1 MIRCDKIRFSYPGEA
16 FDLNIESLAVSKGEN
31 VALVG
36 PSGCGKTTLLNL
48 ISGNLLPQSG
58 RIEVAGVAVPELKIR
73 ERQQFRIRRIG
84 LIPQSFDLLDY
95 LTVRENIMLPYR
107 VSVALKMG
115 VEVQERCRAMA
126 DRTGID
132 KHLEKL
138 PGQLSTGERQR
149 VAVCRGLINSPELI
163 LADEPTG
170 NLDPENQDLIV
181 SLILEE
187 SERIGATVLMIT
199 HEKSLCSRFERTVDV
214 LAIREGAAE

>member
-1 MIRCDKIRFSYPGEA
+1 MIRCDKIQFSYPGEA
-16 FDLNIESLAVSKGEN
+16 FDLKIDSLEVLNGET

-58 RIEVAGVAVPELKIR
+58 GIEVADVAVPELR
-73 ERQQFRIRRIG
+73 LHERQQFRIRRIG

-107 VSVALKMG
+107 VSGALKMDG
-115 VEVQERCRAMA
+115 EVQERCDALA
-126 DRTGID
+126 ERTGISNQLD
-132 KHLEKL
+132 KL

-187 SERIGATVLMIT
+187 AARIGATVMMIT
-199 HEKSLCSRFERTVDV
+199 HERSLCSRFERTVDV
-214 LAIREGAAE
+214 LAIREEAAE

>member
-1 MIRCDKIRFSYPGEA
+1 MIRCDKIQFSYPGEA
-16 FDLNIESLAVSKGEN
+16 FDLKVDSLEVLNGET
-31 VALVG
+31 VALEG

-58 RIEVAGVAVPELKIR
+58 RIEVADVSVPELQLH
-73 ERQQFRIRRIG
+73 ERQHFRIRRIG

-107 VSVALKMG
+107 VSGALKMDG
-115 VEVQERCRAMA
+115 EVQERCDALA
-126 DRTGID
+126 DRTGISNQLD
-132 KHLEKL
+132 KL
-138 PGQLSTGERQR
+138 PGQLSTGEQQR

-170 NLDPENQDLIV
+170 NLDPENEDLIV

-187 SERIGATVLMIT
+187 AARISATVMMIT
-199 HEKSLCSRFERTVDV
+199 HERSLCS
-214 LAIREGAAE
+214 

>member
-1 MIRCDKIRFSYPGEA
+1 MIRCDKIQFSYPGEA
-16 FDLNIESLAVSKGEN
+16 FVLKVDSLEVLNGET

-58 RIEVAGVAVPELKIR
+58 RIEVADVAVPELQLH
-73 ERQQFRIRRIG
+73 ERQHFRIRRIG

-107 VSVALKMG
+107 VSGALKMDG
-115 VEVQERCRAMA
+115 EVQERCDALA
-126 DRTGID
+126 ERTGISNQLD
-132 KHLEKL
+132 KL
-138 PGQLSTGERQR
+138 PGQLSTGEQQR

-170 NLDPENQDLIV
+170 NLDPENEDLIV

-187 SERIGATVLMIT
+187 AARISATVMMIT
-199 HEKSLCSRFERTVDV
+199 HERSLCSRFERTVDV
-214 LAIREGAAE
+214 LAIQEEVAE

>member
-1 MIRCDKIRFSYPGEA
+1 MIRCDKIQFSYPGEA
-16 FDLNIESLAVSKGEN
+16 FDLKVDSLEVLNGET

-58 RIEVAGVAVPELKIR
+58 RIEVADVSVPELQLH
-73 ERQQFRIRRIG
+73 ERQHFRIRRIG

-107 VSVALKMG
+107 VSGALKMDG
-115 VEVQERCRAMA
+115 EVQERCDALA
-126 DRTGID
+126 ERTGISNQLD
-132 KHLEKL
+132 KL
-138 PGQLSTGERQR
+138 PGQLSTGEQQR

-170 NLDPENQDLIV
+170 NLDPENEDLIV

-187 SERIGATVLMIT
+187 AARISATVMMIT
-199 HEKSLCSRFERTVDV
+199 HERSLCSRFERTVDV
-214 LAIREGAAE
+214 LAIQEEVAE